1 MKYDNL
7 ISVYEGED
15 LVNLAP
21 FLNLKHEK
29 MLNGKEYYMLVIRS
43 KFRQDVRRINT
54 RILSDKIYSFLKNET
69 NVIMHS
75 GKRYSVARTDFKA
88 GGYNVYLV
96 YQEGDSVPC
105 TLYRALEH
113 YNIITLLQNKSQHVP
128 TMCRSTR
135 ISKPSEIFQKIF
147 PKTLDILLNG
157 CYNII
162 TGREQKNSFLPE

>member
-113 YNIITLLQNKSQHVP
+113 YNPATKQIATCSYYVQVDKDLETFRNF
-128 TMCRSTR
+128 
-135 ISKPSEIFQKIF
+135 SKDFSE
-147 PKTLDILLNG
+147 NA
-157 CYNII
+157 
-162 TGREQKNSFLPE
+162 

>member
-21 FLNLKHEK
+21 FLNLKYEK

-43 KFRQDVRRINT
+43 KFRINVRRINT

-105 TLYRALEH
+105 ALYRALEH
-113 YNIITLLQNKSQHVP
+113 YNPATKQIATCSYYVQVDKDLETFRNF
-128 TMCRSTR
+128 
-135 ISKPSEIFQKIF
+135 SKDFSE
-147 PKTLDILLNG
+147 NA
-157 CYNII
+157 
-162 TGREQKNSFLPE
+162 

>member
-1 MKYDNL
+1 MKHDNL
-7 ISVYEGED
+7 IQVFEGED

-21 FLNLKHEK
+21 FLNLKYEK

-88 GGYNVYLV
+88 GGCNVYLV

-105 TLYRALEH
+105 ALYRALEH
-113 YNIITLLQNKSQHVP
+113 YNPATKQITTCSYYVQVDKDLETFRNF
-128 TMCRSTR
+128 
-135 ISKPSEIFQKIF
+135 SKNFSE
-147 PKTLDILLNG
+147 NA
-157 CYNII
+157 
-162 TGREQKNSFLPE
+162 

>member
-21 FLNLKHEK
+21 FLHLKYEK

-43 KFRQDVRRINT
+43 KFRMNVRRINT

-105 TLYRALEH
+105 ALYRALEH
-113 YNIITLLQNKSQHVP
+113 YNPATKQIATCSYYVQVDKDLETFRNF
-128 TMCRSTR
+128 
-135 ISKPSEIFQKIF
+135 SKDFSE
-147 PKTLDILLNG
+147 NA
-157 CYNII
+157 
-162 TGREQKNSFLPE
+162 

>member
-21 FLNLKHEK
+21 FLNLKYEK
-29 MLNGKEYYMLVIRS
+29 MLNGKEYYMLIIRS
-43 KFRQDVRRINT
+43 KFRMNVRRINT

-75 GKRYSVARTDFKA
+75 GKRYSVARTGFKA

-105 TLYRALEH
+105 ALYRALEH
-113 YNIITLLQNKSQHVP
+113 YNTATKQIATCSYYVQVDKDLETFRNF
-128 TMCRSTR
+128 
-135 ISKPSEIFQKIF
+135 SKDFSE
-147 PKTLDILLNG
+147 NA
-157 CYNII
+157 
-162 TGREQKNSFLPE
+162 